1 MTLFFATLL
10 VFLTSK
16 IDKRQWKSVEKNVP
30 FLKNALSATAFY
42 RRCFVRCV
50 ELTHEDVVGS
60 NYLQYLIGFSKLKLI
75 LCEIIAPQCKFEFI
89 KILVPLCAPCVLS
102 EEIVKLLTIILPS
115 FYCSPKKAIFS
126 LFQAKMSSDQHG
138 LGMQKGKILN
148 DKYISNF
155 SCGVLRY
162 LTPCYCYVLCTLST
176 YWVLDYAFALNI
188 LIVYIFSSC
197 YA

>member
-1 MTLFFATLL
+1 MKVDFM
-10 VFLTSK
+10 
-16 IDKRQWKSVEKNVP
+16 W
-30 FLKNALSATAFY
+30 
-42 RRCFVRCV
+42 
-50 ELTHEDVVGS
+50 
-60 NYLQYLIGFSKLKLI
+60 NYCS
-75 LCEIIAPQCKFEFI
+75 QCKFEFI
-89 KILVPLCAPCVLS
+89 KILVPLFTPCILS

-176 YWVLDYAFALNI
+176 YWVLDYALASRWIFWLFTFFPHVTPEECSAFLKAL
-188 LIVYIFSSC
+188 
-197 YA
+197 

>member
-1 MTLFFATLL
+1 M
-10 VFLTSK
+10 K
-16 IDKRQWKSVEKNVP
+16 KNVP
-30 FLKNALSATAFY
+30 FFKNALSATAFY
-42 RRCFVRCV
+42 RHCFARCV
-50 ELTHEDVVGS
+50 ELTHEDVVCS
-60 NYLQYLIGFSKLKLI
+60 NYLQYLIGFSKLQLI

-176 YWVLDYAFALNI
+176 YWVLHYAFALNF